1 MTLNA
6 RKCTGMATI
15 LRKTGVTSNSSWS
28 LCSPARS
35 IHAKKLRNAAT
46 YLSGSDERDEI
57 STTRGVTS
65 PARKRLSC
73 NDITIDPT
81 LTLVPELTLSLP
93 DLNFKV
99 VFKDYPKQQRN
110 LSQISA
116 KTAIS
121 KIQTKWDCIVF
132 GTNSPREK
140 LKSTLTLIFNN

>member
-1 MTLNA
+1 MNLSDIECPKMHWDGNNITENWRHFKQFVELMFSGPFISREEA
-6 RKCTGMATI
+6 EKC
-15 LRKTGVTSNSSWS
+15 S
-28 LCSPARS
+28 
-35 IHAKKLRNAAT
+35 
-46 YLSGSDERDEI
+46 YLLI
-57 STTRGVTS
+57 WVGVTS

-121 KIQTKWDCIVF
+121 KIQTK
-132 GTNSPREK
+132 
-140 LKSTLTLIFNN
+140 